1 MNEKEIDTH
10 TEILTLLR
18 ENAEL
23 TKQNNILLK
32 KMYRNDMIGIWLR
45 VVWYA
50 VLIGL
55 PFALYFYVLQPY
67 FEAFG
72 SDYDLFR
79 QGMAEI
85 PGLKGLETILPEIGN

>member
-10 TEILTLLR
+10 TELLILLR
-18 ENAEL
+18 ENTEL

-79 QGMAEI
+79 QGIGEI
-85 PGLKGLETILPEIGN
+85 PGLKGLENLLPSIGN